1 MIVPKRSICESGLS
15 VSRPIRSAVSSPN
28 RSATKPCITSC
39 RMIAK
44 IVGNAQIEML
54 VRKSPALFKRRFLG
68 GAGARGA
75 RMKGAMHLAQMAFRE
90 MRIDLCR
97 RDIAM
102 TEHLLHR
109 AKICAAL
116 EQMRREA
123 MAQRVRTHP
132 REAWI
137 VRRPSFQGL
146 EKSLP
151 GHRASEPR
159 DEHSGDPARKF
170 LSRALAVVRRIQ
182 NIVAAREPR
191 FQCSNRRAA
200 HRNHPF
206 LSALAEHDHDARV
219 EIHLMQLQA
228 DQFRHAKSAAV
239 R

>member
-1 MIVPKRSICESGLS
+1 MIVPKRSICESGFS

-44 IVGNAQIEML
+44 IVGSAQIDTL

-90 MRIDLCR
+90 MRVDLCR
-97 RDIAM
+97 RDVAV

-109 AKICAAL
+109 AKIGAAL
-116 EQMRREA
+116 KQMRREA
-123 MAQRVRTHP
+123 MPQCMRAHP
-132 REAWI
+132 RQARI
-137 VRRPSFQGL
+137 VERPSFERL

-159 DEHSGDPARKF
+159 DEHRGNAARDF
-170 LSRALAVVRRIQ
+170 SFPALAVWWIRRIQ
-182 NIVAAREPR
+182 NIVAAHEPR
-191 FQCSNRRAA
+191 FQCSNRRAT
-200 HRNHPF
+200 HRNH
-206 LSALAEHDHDARV
+206 
-219 EIHLMQLQA
+219 
-228 DQFRHAKSAAV
+228 
-239 R
+239 